1 MSKRKERLQ
10 KSVLINDK
18 LSKKKRINKFNNEI
32 VILMT

>member
-10 KSVLINDK
+10 KAVLINDK